1 MDEIAVLEKIGYKP
15 ENRSEC
21 KKFVSEVVK
30 IFDRHFS
37 YGNLPPGQDRVL
49 TKQNGQ
55 PSFDRFRLRL
65 VCHLEECRGNTV
77 LVYLPV
83 RKFDKKGNVIDKK
96 PYTILIQKHSCFK
109 LKVKSKYTRGH
120 KRVNTYIFYLFERD
134 GCLIEKLFREFIH
147 IFNIDVF
154 NAKYFKKKFWEKK
167 IIENQNCQRHKK
179 WILGIIFFFKLKAAI
194 QIFFYGFKYSEVL
207 WMRSSFLFMLLD
219 QT

>member
-1 MDEIAVLEKIGYKP
+1 MDEIAVLEKIGYDP
-15 ENRSEC
+15 INRSEC

-37 YGNLPPGQDRVL
+37 YGNLPPGQDSVL

-65 VCHLEECRGNTV
+65 VCHLEECRDNTV

-83 RKFDKKGNVIDKK
+83 RKFDEKGDVIDKK
-96 PYTILIQKHSCFK
+96 PYTILIQKHSCFE

-120 KRVNTYIFYLFERD
+120 KRVNTYTFYLFERD

-154 NAKYFKKKFWEKK
+154 NAKYFKKKF
-167 IIENQNCQRHKK
+167 
-179 WILGIIFFFKLKAAI
+179 
-194 QIFFYGFKYSEVL
+194 
-207 WMRSSFLFMLLD
+207 
-219 QT
+219 